1 MLYGIVDIGSNT
13 VRLNV
18 YRCKDDDISVIFSK
32 KENLG
37 LVFYIKKGILTNNG
51 IEKLINCS

>member
-18 YRCKDDDISVIFSK
+18 YRCKNKDVISVFFSK

-37 LVFYIKKGILTNNG
+37 LLFYIKERN
-51 IEKLINCS
+51 INQ